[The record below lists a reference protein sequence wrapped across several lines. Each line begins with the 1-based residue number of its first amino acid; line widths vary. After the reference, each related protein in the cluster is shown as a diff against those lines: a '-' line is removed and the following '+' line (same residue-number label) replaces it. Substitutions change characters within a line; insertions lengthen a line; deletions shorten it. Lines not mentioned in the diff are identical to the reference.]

1 MIERMRVSEI
11 FREYGIYL
19 VLALLVVGFSI
30 VAPGFASVTNFI
42 LILLQVSVMGILSIG
57 MLFVILSRGIDL
69 SVGSILAVSGMFAGL
84 LAKQELS
91 FVNVALAFIVP
102 VALGLLCGMFN
113 GALVA
118 WVRLPALIVTL
129 GTMYAF
135 RGFIVWYHVN
145 PIYQLQP
152 WFRVLG
158 QEKIGPIPIPVIILL
173 VMTFVASVLLNRT
186 RFGRYVYAVGGNEDA
201 ARASGINVKLVKL
214 GVYSI
219 SGFFCGLAG
228 LVFTSRLGAAQSISG
243 MGFRACRNRLCRG
256 RWREPLRR
264 PRDGREDACR
274 RSNYAGRTKRSRHA
288 RRSVA
293 DLTGNARFHH
303 HRRRRRRPF
312 RSNKAEQSEV
322 LCRDTRVLFG
332 PVSPTAEGR
341 RLWESCNRYDL
352 QLLWHPFLP
361 SVSPRTAYRSRL
373 RSPRR
378 STSPRRAGG

>member
-1 MIERMRVSEI
+1 MSRARLPAKGARALSDNPVIDRMRVSEI
-11 FREYGIYL
+11 FREYGIYV
-19 VLALLVVGFSI
+19 VLALLVLGFSI

-84 LAKQELS
+84 LAKQEFTFANATVA
-91 FVNVALAFIVP
+91 FVAPIL
-102 VALGLLCGMFN
+102 LGLLCGMFN

-118 WVRLPALIVTL
+118 WIRLPALIVTL

-145 PIYQLQP
+145 PIYQLQS

-158 QEKIGPIPIPVIILL
+158 QEKVGPIPIPVIILL
-173 VMTFVASVLLNRT
+173 VVTLVASVVLNRT

-243 MGFRACRNRLCRG
+243 MGFELVAIASVVVGGASLFGGRG
-256 RWREPLRR
+256 TVGKTLVGALIMQVVQSGLVMLDVPSPIQQAALGFIIIIAVGV
-264 PRDGREDACR
+264 DLFAQTR
-274 RSNYAGRTKRSRHA
+274 RSNAKLSA
-288 RRSVA
+288 A
-293 DLTGNARFHH
+293 
-303 HRRRRRRPF
+303 
-312 RSNKAEQSEV
+312 
-322 LCRDTRVLFG
+322 
-332 PVSPTAEGR
+332 
-341 RLWESCNRYDL
+341 
-352 QLLWHPFLP
+352 
-361 SVSPRTAYRSRL
+361 L
-373 RSPRR
+373 REFFS
-378 STSPRRAGG
+378 GQ

>member
-1 MIERMRVSEI
+1 MSRAQLPAKDVRTWSSNPVTQRMRVPEI
-11 FREYGIYL
+11 FREYGIYV
-19 VLALLVVGFSI
+19 VLALLVLGFSI
-30 VAPGFASVTNFI
+30 VAPSFASVTNFI

-69 SVGSILAVSGMFAGL
+69 SVGSILAISGIFAGL
-84 LAKQELS
+84 LAKQEFT
-91 FVNVALAFIVP
+91 FVNAVLAFAVP
-102 VALGLLCGMFN
+102 ILLGLLCGMFN

-129 GTMYAF
+129 GTMYAY

-173 VMTFVASVLLNRT
+173 AVTLVASVVLNRT

-243 MGFRACRNRLCRG
+243 MGFELVAIASVVVGGASLFGGRG
-256 RWREPLRR
+256 TVGKTLVGALIMQVVQSGLVMLDVPSPIQQATLGFIIIIAVAV
-264 PRDGREDACR
+264 DLFAQTR
-274 RSNYAGRTKRSRHA
+274 RSNAKL
-288 RRSVA
+288 SVA
-293 DLTGNARFHH
+293 VREFFSG
-303 HRRRRRRPF
+303 
-312 RSNKAEQSEV
+312 Q
-322 LCRDTRVLFG
+322 
-332 PVSPTAEGR
+332 
-341 RLWESCNRYDL
+341 
-352 QLLWHPFLP
+352 
-361 SVSPRTAYRSRL
+361 
-373 RSPRR
+373 
-378 STSPRRAGG
+378 

>member
-1 MIERMRVSEI
+1 MIERMRLSEI
-11 FREYGIYL
+11 FREYGIDL
-19 VLALLVVGFSI
+19 VLALLVIGFSI

-84 LAKQELS
+84 LAKQDLS
-91 FVNVALAFIVP
+91 FVNVALAFSVP
-102 VALGLLCGMFN
+102 IALGLLCGMFN
-113 GALVA
+113 GALIA

-243 MGFRACRNRLCRG
+243 WDSSLSQSPRSWSAARAC
-256 RWREPLRR
+256 
-264 PRDGREDACR
+264 
-274 RSNYAGRTKRSRHA
+274 
-288 RRSVA
+288 SV
-293 DLTGNARFHH
+293 
-303 HRRRRRRPF
+303 
-312 RSNKAEQSEV
+312 
-322 LCRDTRVLFG
+322 
-332 PVSPTAEGR
+332 AEGR
-341 RLWESCNRYDL
+341 SGRRLSELSLCRSCKA
-352 QLLWHPFLP
+352 
-361 SVSPRTAYRSRL
+361 VSSC
-373 RSPRR
+373 
-378 STSPRRAGG
+378 STSPRRSSRQRSVSSSSSRLPLISSFRQGGTTRSSLSRCASSFQASEPEC

>member
-1 MIERMRVSEI
+1 MSLPAKDARTWNGSPVTERMHVSEI
-11 FREYGIYL
+11 FREYGIYV
-19 VLALLVVGFSI
+19 VLALLVLGFSI
-30 VAPGFASVTNFI
+30 VAPSFASVTNFI

-84 LAKQELS
+84 LAKQE
-91 FVNVALAFIVP
+91 FTFANAALAFAVP
-102 VALGLLCGMFN
+102 ILLGLLCGMFN

-118 WVRLPALIVTL
+118 WLRLPALIVTL
-129 GTMYAF
+129 GTMYAY

-152 WFRVLG
+152 WFRALG

-173 VMTFVASVLLNRT
+173 AVTLAASLVLNRT

-243 MGFRACRNRLCRG
+243 IGFELVAIASVVVGGASLFGGRGTVGKTLVGALIMQVVQSGLVMLDVPSPIQQATLGFIIIIAVAIDLFAQTRRNNAKL
-256 RWREPLRR
+256 
-264 PRDGREDACR
+264 
-274 RSNYAGRTKRSRHA
+274 
-288 RRSVA
+288 SVA
-293 DLTGNARFHH
+293 IREFFSG
-303 HRRRRRRPF
+303 
-312 RSNKAEQSEV
+312 Q
-322 LCRDTRVLFG
+322 
-332 PVSPTAEGR
+332 
-341 RLWESCNRYDL
+341 
-352 QLLWHPFLP
+352 
-361 SVSPRTAYRSRL
+361 
-373 RSPRR
+373 
-378 STSPRRAGG
+378 